1 MFLVIFYCGY
11 RHASFYCTS
20 QVLWGFFNQLK
31 FYENPA
37 SSKSMGAITPTEFA
51 HCKSLSY
58 ILVIMYHINLVDKA
72 AAGFERNNSN
82 FERRSTRG

>member
-20 QVLWGFFNQLK
+20 QVLWVLFNQLK
-31 FYENPA
+31 VCDYPA

-51 HCKSLSY
+51 HRTSLGY

-82 FERRSTRG
+82 F